1 MNKPPKKHHIVSR
14 FILEHFPDDTGHLY
28 VWDKGRQT
36 RYRGSAGSIFFEKH
50 LYRFFDPI
58 AQGFSYAVEEE
69 LSHIESNAAPVIEKI
84 IELAKRGK
92 SPQLS
97 QDERRKWARL
107 YYAQARRTPENLA
120 SCLEA
125 DDRLDAEARA
135 LGLTLHEID
144 NKIKERGMPFFAGD
158 LEPGL
163 RANEYC
169 DSVGL
174 MTAILIQPKDGFVI
188 GSCGV
193 PLGPYATELD
203 PFFRGWLPLSPDVAV
218 RATIWPNKEIL
229 VPIPPEAESIV
240 RRMNRVTAAKSRIV
254 AGRSEADI
262 AAIRGIS

>member
-1 MNKPPKKHHIVSR
+1 MHRHPKKHHSVSR
-14 FILEHFPDDTGHLY
+14 FVLQNFRSETGHLH
-28 VWDKGRQT
+28 VWDKVRQK
-36 RYRGSAGSIFFEKH
+36 RYKGNAESVFFETH
-50 LYRFFDPI
+50 LYRFFDPLTH
-58 AQGFSYAVEEE
+58 QFSYAVEEE
-69 LSHIESNAAPVIEKI
+69 LSRIESDAAPVIEKI
-84 IELAKRGK
+84 VEFARRGK

-97 QDERRKWARL
+97 HDERWKWARL

-120 SCLEA
+120 LCLE
-125 DDRLDAEARA
+125 DDERLDAEARS

-144 NKIKERGMPFFAGD
+144 NAIKERGMPFFASD
-158 LEPGL
+158 MDQRL

-174 MTAILIQPKDGFVI
+174 MTAVLFQPKRGFVI

-193 PLGPYATELD
+193 PLGPYDIEVD
-203 PFFRGWLPLSPDVAV
+203 PLFRGWLPLAPDVAV

-229 VPIPPEAESIV
+229 VPIPFQAENIV

-262 AAIRGIS
+262 AAIRGVR